1 MVRESNKKTLL
12 SIESIDVIHNATFL
26 HLGEKAKKMTEARE
40 SVESRALQS
49 VRSKITFYEKYKVP
63 LSQSLIKK
71 NEMKSRA
78 DVVLST
84 LDDFAWN
91 VRNFLQISNLHLTQI
106 FNLKL
111 EIFKTTYMHK
121 CSSSLC
127 LVIHSVIHMFTLKQ
141 LCTLT

>member
-1 MVRESNKKTLL
+1 MYN
-12 SIESIDVIHNATFL
+12 ITFL

-40 SVESRALQS
+40 SVESRALRE
-49 VRSKITFYEKYKVP
+49 VKSKISFYEKFKVP

-91 VRNFLQISNLHLTQI
+91 VRNFFI
-106 FNLKL
+106 FN
-111 EIFKTTYMHK
+111 
-121 CSSSLC
+121 
-127 LVIHSVIHMFTLKQ
+127 
-141 LCTLT
+141 TLT

>member
-1 MVRESNKKTLL
+1 MREQQKKLL

-40 SVESRALQS
+40 SVESRALRE
-49 VRSKITFYEKYKVP
+49 VKSKIVFYEKFKGP

-71 NEMKSRA
+71 NEMMKSRA

-91 VRNFLQISNLHLTQI
+91 VRKFYFQEFTLT
-106 FNLKL
+106 
-111 EIFKTTYMHK
+111 
-121 CSSSLC
+121 SSL
-127 LVIHSVIHMFTLKQ
+127 Q
-141 LCTLT
+141 